1 MSSIPT
7 FMYVHFME
15 SVIYWFS
22 LLPEWLQE
30 LLAEIS
36 DLDQLAQASR
46 INDVLEH
53 LTSFE
58 DHLDYSV
65 NKNER
70 YFGDMKMVRNRYVQ
84 ERDSC

>member
-1 MSSIPT
+1 MK
-7 FMYVHFME
+7 
-15 SVIYWFS
+15 SVIYSFS

-53 LTSFE
+53 LTSSE

-65 NKNER
+65 NKKINVILE
-70 YFGDMKMVRNRYVQ
+70 KLKQ
-84 ERDSC
+84 